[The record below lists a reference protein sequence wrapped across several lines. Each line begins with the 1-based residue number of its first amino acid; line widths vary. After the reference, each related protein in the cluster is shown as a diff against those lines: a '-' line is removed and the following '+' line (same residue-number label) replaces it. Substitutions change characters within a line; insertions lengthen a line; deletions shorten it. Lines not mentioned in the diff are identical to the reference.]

1 MDRKDIKV
9 KVFKEK
15 IPVSLKPLEITLL
28 GKPAEAVLYKADFL
42 EGYAELRI
50 ALGNKNKVTID
61 ELFPR
66 KNLKT
71 RLEEMKEEFT
81 SIISDH
87 QNFFDE
93 VKNDDYLDSHIDSI
107 NYFDETIDMLLEY
120 IEETDYEKEEPIH
133 PDQISIFD
141 LDDEE

>member
-1 MDRKDIKV
+1 MERKDIKV
-9 KVFKEK
+9 KVFREK
-15 IPVSLKPLEITLL
+15 IPFSLKPIEITLL
-28 GKPAEAVLYKADFL
+28 GKPAEAVLYKADFMD
-42 EGYAELRI
+42 GYAEMRI
-50 ALGNKNKVTID
+50 ALGNKNEVTID

-71 RLEEMKEEFT
+71 RLEEIKDEFT
-81 SIISDH
+81 SILSNH
-87 QNFFDE
+87 QNFFDK

-120 IEETDYEKEEPIH
+120 IEETNYEKEDTTH
-133 PDQISIFD
+133 PNQISIFD